1 MTGPASRSGPVVLV
15 LGPIE
20 IVGAPRPLTSQQR
33 SLVAYLACVG
43 PGGRERI
50 IDALWDGRP
59 VSGRRFA
66 NLLSEVRAALGR
78 EHLPDAVGGRYR
90 LVGIETDLDR
100 FERLVA
106 PSGRMHRERAPAPR
120 GEVEVETA
128 EVQALEAALALVRG
142 TALGAPG
149 GRHWAWLD
157 QHPELTARTEAAVAE
172 VACRLA
178 ALHRAGGDLE
188 RARRAC
194 ERGLACS
201 PLDRS
206 LVTTLETVYLDQGRP
221 GVARRLAR
229 SWEARTARIDG
240 VPPDRVAS

>member
-1 MTGPASRSGPVVLV
+1 MTGPVGRSGPVVRV

-20 IVGAPRPLTSQQR
+20 IVGASGPLTSQQR

-43 PGGRERI
+43 PSGRERI
-50 IDALWDGRP
+50 VDALWDGRP

-78 EHLPDAVGGRYR
+78 EHVPDAVGGRYR
-90 LVGIETDLDR
+90 LVGIDTDLDH

-106 PSGRMHRERAPAPR
+106 PSGRMRRERAPAPTT
-120 GEVEVETA
+120 EVEAA

-142 TALGAPG
+142 TALCPPG

-157 QHPELTARTEAAVAE
+157 QYPELTARTEAAVAE

-206 LVTTLETVYLDQGRP
+206 LVTALEAVYLDQGRP
-221 GVARRLAR
+221 GVARRLVR
-229 SWEARTARIDG
+229 SWQARMARLDG